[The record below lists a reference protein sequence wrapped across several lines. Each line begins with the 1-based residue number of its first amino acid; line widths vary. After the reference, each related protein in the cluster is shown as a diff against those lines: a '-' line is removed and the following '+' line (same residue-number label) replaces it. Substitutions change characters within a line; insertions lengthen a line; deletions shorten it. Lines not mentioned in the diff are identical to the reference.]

1 MNKVG
6 AGRRRL
12 KNIAITFFFLK
23 NSPPA
28 LRGQG
33 LRTEKRPLIL
43 DILPP
48 KDDGIPE
55 QVLLLMS
62 PNACSFIFF
71 RILRSEMALAHSFFC
86 FCPVGPWD
94 LTLFRTGEG
103 PLEVGPL
110 NPGAKFHNKY

>member
-6 AGRRRL
+6 AGRKRL

-55 QVLLLMS
+55 QVLLPMS